1 MAGRNKQKQT
11 GEISVDLLGQ
21 GLLTPDEVAQLL
33 RVDERTLSN
42 WRYRGIGP
50 VFSKVGGLVRYT
62 RSDVNSF
69 VYNSRMAITGNTL
82 FA

>member
-1 MAGRNKQKQT
+1 MAGRNKQQQA

>member
-1 MAGRNKQKQT
+1 MAGRNKQQGT
-11 GEISVDLLGQ
+11 EVVSVDFLSQ
-21 GLLTPDEVAQLL
+21 GLLTPDEVAALL

-50 VFSKVGGLVRYT
+50 IFSKVGGLVRYT

-69 VYNSRMAITGNTL
+69 VSHSRQAMTGHAL
-82 FA
+82 VA

>member
-1 MAGRNKQKQT
+1 MAGRIKQQGT
-11 GEISVDLLGQ
+11 EVVSVDFLSQ
-21 GLLTPDEVAQLL
+21 GLLTPDEVANLL

-50 VFSKVGGLVRYT
+50 IFSKVGGLVRYT

-69 VYNSRMAITGNTL
+69 VSHSRMAITGTTL